1 MRGPGEFTKS
11 RICGRTRIVS
21 ADASDGAGLGACIDK
36 RSKADKDGEGVISF
50 GFIIRPVSEGS
61 SEVIGYTNFK
71 IEYRYSPITSP

>member
-1 MRGPGEFTKS
+1 MRGPGELTKS

-50 GFIIRPVSEGS
+50 GFIIRPVSEGTN
-61 SEVIGYTNFK
+61 EVMGYTDFRIK
-71 IEYRYSPITSP
+71 YCYSPITSP